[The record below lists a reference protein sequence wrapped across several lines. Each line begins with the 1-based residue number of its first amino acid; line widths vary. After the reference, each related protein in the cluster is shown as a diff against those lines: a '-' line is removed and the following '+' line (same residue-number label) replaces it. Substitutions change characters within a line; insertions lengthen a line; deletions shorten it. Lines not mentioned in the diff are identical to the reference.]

1 MSGAR
6 VVLAHENVA
15 YAGVIAFDGEV
26 LEILGFADT
35 ASHRMPIELI
45 DEVEVSDREFN
56 AFSNPAKG
64 DSYGIQLAIDASDDE
79 VAALHELADAVRSV
93 SGGLGRSTG

>member
-6 VVLAHENVA
+6 VLLAHENVV

-35 ASHRMPIELI
+35 ASHRMPVELI

-56 AFSNPAKG
+56 AFSNPTKG
-64 DSYGIQLAIDASDDE
+64 DSYGIQLAINASEDE
-79 VAALHELADAVRSV
+79 VSALQELADAVRSA
-93 SGGLGRSTG
+93 SRGGG

>member
-1 MSGAR
+1 MSVAR
-6 VVLAHENVA
+6 VSLTHENVA

-45 DEVEVSDREFN
+45 DEVEVSAREFN

-79 VAALHELADAVRSV
+79 ISALEELADAVRNASR
-93 SGGLGRSTG
+93 GGA

>member
-1 MSGAR
+1 MSASK
-6 VVLAHENVA
+6 VVLTNENVA
-15 YAGVIAFDGEV
+15 YAGVIAFDGDV

-35 ASHRMPIELI
+35 ASHRMPVELI

-64 DSYGIQLAIDASDDE
+64 DSYGIQLAIKASEDE
-79 VAALHELADAVRSV
+79 VSALQELADSVRSAGR
-93 SGGLGRSTG
+93 GGA

>member
-1 MSGAR
+1 MSKAR
-6 VVLAHENVA
+6 VVLANENVA

-35 ASHRMPIELI
+35 ASHRMPVELI
-45 DEVEVSDREFN
+45 DEVELSDREFN

-64 DSYGIQLAIDASDDE
+64 DSYGIQLAIKPSDE
-79 VAALHELADAVRSV
+79 EMAALQELANAVQSAAR
-93 SGGLGRSTG
+93 GGA

>member
-1 MSGAR
+1 MSVAR
-6 VVLAHENVA
+6 VSLTHENVA
-15 YAGVIAFDGEV
+15 YAGVIAFDGDV

-45 DEVEVSDREFN
+45 DEVEVNAREFN

-79 VAALHELADAVRSV
+79 ISALQELADAVRGASR
-93 SGGLGRSTG
+93 GGA

>member
-1 MSGAR
+1 MSKAR
-6 VVLAHENVA
+6 VVLANENVA

-35 ASHRMPIELI
+35 ASHRMPVELI
-45 DEVEVSDREFN
+45 DEVELSDREFN

-64 DSYGIQLAIDASDDE
+64 DSYGIQLAIKPSDE
-79 VAALHELADAVRSV
+79 EMAALQELANTVQSAAR
-93 SGGLGRSTG
+93 GGA

>member
-1 MSGAR
+1 MSKAK
-6 VVLAHENVA
+6 VVLANENVA

-35 ASHRMPIELI
+35 ASHRMPVELI

-56 AFSNPAKG
+56 AFSNPEKG
-64 DSYGIQLAIDASDDE
+64 DSYGIQLAIKASDEE
-79 VAALHELADAVRSV
+79 VSALQELADAVRGAGR
-93 SGGLGRSTG
+93 GGA

>member
-1 MSGAR
+1 MSVKR
-6 VVLAHENVA
+6 VSLANDNVA

-35 ASHRMPIELI
+35 ASHRMPVELI

-79 VAALHELADAVRSV
+79 VSALQELAEAVLSASR
-93 SGGLGRSTG
+93 GGA

>member
-1 MSGAR
+1 MSKAR
-6 VVLAHENVA
+6 VVLANENVA

-45 DEVEVSDREFN
+45 DEVELSDREFN
-56 AFSNPAKG
+56 AFSNPEKG
-64 DSYGIQLAIDASDDE
+64 DSYGIQLAIKPSDE
-79 VAALHELADAVRSV
+79 EMAALQELADAVQSAA
-93 SGGLGRSTG
+93 GGGA

>member
-1 MSGAR
+1 MSGVR
-6 VVLAHENVA
+6 VTLSHENVA

-35 ASHRMPIELI
+35 TSHRMPVELI

-64 DSYGIQLAIDASDDE
+64 DSYGIQLAINATEDE
-79 VAALHELADAVRSV
+79 VAALGELADAVRSA
-93 SGGLGRSTG
+93 SRGGA

>member
-1 MSGAR
+1 MSVAR
-6 VVLAHENVA
+6 VSLTHENVA

-45 DEVEVSDREFN
+45 DEVEVSARDVQRLQQ
-56 AFSNPAKG
+56 SR
-64 DSYGIQLAIDASDDE
+64 Q
-79 VAALHELADAVRSV
+79 
-93 SGGLGRSTG
+93 GGLLRDPAPDQCRATTR